1 MKPKILSRIEHIIIQ
16 IFTYEIIIIDKYKV
30 SIHFSYHIQ
39 TIGRNLRK
47 RSFNLF
53 QRRTKFLD
61 RVQRG
66 DSCD

>member
-39 TIGRNLRK
+39 TIGRNLRNVVSTYSNVEQ
-47 RSFNLF
+47 SF
-53 QRRTKFLD
+53 
-61 RVQRG
+61 
-66 DSCD
+66 